1 MKCNSIIY
9 SLYFSKKITVDFK
22 SLKDF
27 FFVSFLT
34 EPQPWL
40 KLTGFCDDE
49 SSLFTFYNSYFPLK
63 FPERIQ
69 PNTYYLHNSY
79 IHNDRIKGSL
89 SRIRRT
95 LDLDYLCL
103 CPWCY
108 CATCTYVPLT
118 GSNLIW
124 RVSVSCTVTCWRS
137 LWRNRWPVCWRR
149 SNICACLWKSETMR
163 FSTGKVDRTGTI
175 TGIQKHK

>member
-1 MKCNSIIY
+1 MSLNRDSSLLVSAMMNHLY
-9 SLYFSKKITVDFK
+9 SLSTTPTFRSN
-22 SLKDF
+22 SLK
-27 FFVSFLT
+27 
-34 EPQPWL
+34 E
-40 KLTGFCDDE
+40 
-49 SSLFTFYNSYFPLK
+49 
-63 FPERIQ
+63 IQ

-95 LDLDYLCL
+95 LNLDYLCL
-103 CPWCY
+103 CPGCY

-118 GSNLIW
+118 ASNLIW
-124 RVSVSCTVTCWRS
+124 RVSVSGTVTCWRS

-149 SNICACLWKSETMR
+149 SNICACLWKNETMR

-175 TGIQKHK
+175 TGIPEHK